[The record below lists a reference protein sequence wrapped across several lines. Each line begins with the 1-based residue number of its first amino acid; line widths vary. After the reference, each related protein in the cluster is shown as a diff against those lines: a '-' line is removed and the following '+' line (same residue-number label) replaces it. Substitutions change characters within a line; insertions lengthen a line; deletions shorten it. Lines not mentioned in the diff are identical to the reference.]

1 MNMPSANAASA
12 ASMPAGCK
20 PLKIGADFLPR
31 LGSALVL
38 APIVL
43 FAAALGGWPFALL
56 LGIAAIL
63 VLWEWLCMIAVPP
76 ARVMLAIGGGALAA
90 ATLGL
95 EVAGSA
101 LMAAILVLVG
111 AATLGLLARGGT
123 APRLW
128 AGGGMVYAAGV
139 LLPPYLFRADP
150 VIGIASLIWL
160 LAVIWSTDIAAYFCG
175 RLIGGPKLWPRV
187 SPNKTWSGA
196 LGGAFFA
203 TIAGMLV
210 LWVAGIESALL
221 AAPVAFLVS
230 LVSQGG
236 DLFESS
242 MKRRCGVKDS
252 SHLIPGHGGL
262 MDRLDGFIVAGL
274 FALAIGLVR
283 NPLAPAQGLLIW

>member
-1 MNMPSANAASA
+1 M
-12 ASMPAGCK
+12 
-20 PLKIGADFLPR
+20 KIGADFLPR

-43 FAAALGGWPFALL
+43 FAAAWGGWPFALL
-56 LGIAAIL
+56 LGVAAIL

-76 ARVMLAIGGGALAA
+76 ARLMLAIGGGAL
-90 ATLGL
+90 
-95 EVAGSA
+95 
-101 LMAAILVLVG
+101 G
-111 AATLGLLARGGT
+111 AATIALEFADSGRMSALLIVLGAATIGCLARGGRF
-123 APRLW
+123 ARLW
-128 AGGGMVYAAGV
+128 AASGMFYAAGV
-139 LLPPYLFRADP
+139 LLPPYLLRDD
-150 VIGIASLIWL
+150 VLIGVTSLVWL
-160 LAVIWSTDIAAYFCG
+160 LAVVWTTDIAAYFCG

-203 TIAGMLV
+203 TIAGMIV
-210 LWVAGIESALL
+210 LRGAGIESMLL

-262 MDRLDGFIVAGL
+262 MDRLDGFIFAGL
-274 FALAIGLVR
+274 FALGVGLLR
-283 NPLAPAQGLLIW
+283 HPLAPAQGLLIW